1 MVHNENGREHEHGEH
16 RHHEHKHD
24 EEHRHA
30 DHEPGGENPVAPRT
44 HRDSPYTHDGG
55 QVGGGIGATHDGG
68 VVGGAG
74 RAGDRE
80 GTTPPDAHELGAG
93 VDYSTGHNHHDDSA
107 VPPQA

>member
-55 QVGGGIGATHDGG
+55 